1 MGSRRSGDGRHR
13 CARVS
18 PVARR
23 RPKNRGRLLT
33 GHGERY
39 MHHVAGG
46 GGGQGDVAD
55 HTLWWP
61 PSKVAGR
68 RLAPYLAARDE
79 PWNRGRGPGMAGL
92 AVQTDLAREL
102 SAASA

>member
-1 MGSRRSGDGRHR
+1 ML
-13 CARVS
+13 
-18 PVARR
+18 
-23 RPKNRGRLLT
+23 RGRLLT

-46 GGGQGDVAD
+46 GGGGGEVAD
-55 HTLWWP
+55 HTFWWP

-68 RLAPYLAARDE
+68 RLAPYLTARDE
-79 PWNRGRGPGMAGL
+79 SSSLGHGPGMAGL

-102 SAASA
+102 AAASA